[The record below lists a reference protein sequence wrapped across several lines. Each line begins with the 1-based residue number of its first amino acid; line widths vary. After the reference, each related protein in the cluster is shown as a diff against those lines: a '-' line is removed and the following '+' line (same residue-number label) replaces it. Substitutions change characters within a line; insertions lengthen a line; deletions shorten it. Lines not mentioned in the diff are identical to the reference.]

1 VAIQLDEVN
10 TTVTKEIEPG
20 VVDGYFKAGPF
31 IAMAKSRFSR
41 KWVGPQIQENFMYK
55 PMKGG
60 AYKKGSSFDITRRQ
74 TRTGLLFGP
83 RYYQVGVT
91 EFLEDLEV
99 ELAGPRAAFSVIRT
113 DMAQAS
119 LTMSAIL
126 EIAAFHHGQAIAG
139 DDRSMEINGLEEALH
154 DGSATT
160 SWTGQIFPS
169 YGGQTRVD
177 VAPALTP
184 PTGLIS
190 SDLAGAPISYRVLRH
205 SYFSCVLGNE
215 APTIGI
221 TTNRCM
227 GFIAENFLPHQ
238 IIDTTQPEINW
249 PGMKFDKATITM
261 SQYCPGADGVNDDDL
276 GNYFAANETFWWLNF
291 GPQGDD
297 AYIRLYIAQSRKF
310 AFGFTGFKGA
320 RQDNQVA
327 GQILFAGNLT
337 VKALRLSRVIKG
349 IGS

>member
-20 VVDGYFKAGPF
+20 VVDGYFRAGPL
-31 IAMAKSRFSR
+31 IAMCKSRFSR
-41 KWVGPQIQENFMYK
+41 KWIGPQIQENFMYK

-60 AYKKGSSFDITRRQ
+60 AYRKGTSFDITRRQ

-119 LTMSAIL
+119 LTMSAIM
-126 EIAAFHHGQAIAG
+126 EIAAFHHGQALAA
-139 DDRSMEINGLEEALH
+139 DDRSMEINGLEEAFNN
-154 DGSATT
+154 GTT
-160 SWTGQIFPS
+160 ASWAGNIFPS
-169 YGGQTRVD
+169 YGGQTRLD
-177 VAPALTP
+177 VSPALDP
-184 PTGLIS
+184 PAGLIPQ
-190 SDLAGAPISYRVLRH
+190 DLGGQPISYRVLRH
-205 SYFSCVLGNE
+205 SYFSCIIGNE

-227 GFIAENFLPHQ
+227 GYIAENFLPHQ

-261 SQYCPGADGVNDDDL
+261 SQYCPGADGVNDVDL
-276 GNYFAANETFWWLNF
+276 GSYNAANETFWWLNF

-297 AYIRLYIAQSRKF
+297 AFIRLYIAQSRKF

-337 VKALRLSRVIKG
+337 VKALRLSRVISG

>member
-1 VAIQLDEVN
+1 MPIQLDDVN
-10 TTVTKEIEPG
+10 TTVTREIEPG

-31 IAMAKSRFSR
+31 IAMAKGRFNR
-41 KWVGPQIQENFMYK
+41 KWIGPQIQENFMYK

-60 AYKKGSSFDITRRQ
+60 SYRKGGTFDITRRQ

-83 RYYQVGVT
+83 RYYQVTVT

-99 ELAGPRAAFSVIRT
+99 EMAGPRAAFSVIRT

-126 EIAAFHHGQAIAG
+126 EIAAFHHGQPIVG
-139 DDRSMEINGLEEALH
+139 DDRSMEINGLEEALTNGA
-154 DGSATT
+154 DPT
-160 SWTGQIFPS
+160 WTGNVFPS

-177 VAPALTP
+177 VAPALTA
-184 PTGLIS
+184 PTGLVAAN
-190 SDLAGAPISYRVLRH
+190 LGGNPISYRVLRH
-205 SYFSCVLGNE
+205 SYYSTIIGNE
-215 APTIGI
+215 APATAI

-227 GFIAENFLPHQ
+227 GYISENFLPHQ

-249 PGMKFDKATITM
+249 PGMKFDKATIMM

-276 GNYFAANETFWWLNF
+276 GNYYAPNETFWWLNF

-320 RQDNQVA
+320 REDNQVS
-327 GQILFAGNLT
+327 GQILYAGNLT
-337 VKALRLSRVIKG
+337 VKALRLSRVIHG

>member
-1 VAIQLDEVN
+1 MPIQLDDVN

-31 IAMAKSRFSR
+31 IAMAKSRFNR
-41 KWVGPQIQENFMYK
+41 KWIGPQIQENFMYK

-60 AYKKGSSFDITRRQ
+60 AYKKGGSFDIDRRQ

-99 ELAGPRAAFSVIRT
+99 EMAGPRAAFSVIRT

-126 EIAAFHHGQAIAG
+126 EIAAFHHGQPIVG
-139 DDRSMEINGLEEALH
+139 DDRSAEINGLEEAF
-154 DGSATT
+154 GSAATA
-160 SWTGQIFPS
+160 SWTGTLFPS

-177 VAPALTP
+177 VTPALDA
-184 PTGLIS
+184 PTGLIPAN
-190 SDLAGAPISYRVLRH
+190 LGGAPISYRVLRH
-205 SYFSCVLGNE
+205 SYFSCIIGNE

-227 GFIAENFLPHQ
+227 GYIAENFLPHQ

-261 SQYCPGADGVNDDDL
+261 SQYCPGADGVNDEDL
-276 GNYFAANETFWWLNF
+276 GNYYAANETFWWLNF

-327 GQILFAGNLT
+327 GQILFGGNLT
-337 VKALRLSRVIKG
+337 VKALRLSRVLYG